1 MAFQTSPHP
10 PLILAIIFIC
20 LSFTTTISTHYAPH
34 YACDTARNPSLK
46 KYAFCNTS
54 LDIKTRVKDL
64 LKRMTLQEKAGSI
77 VSVADSIPRLG
88 IPSYGWW
95 SEALHG
101 VSDTGPATWFNKSVI
116 PGATSFPQ
124 VILTAASFN
133 ESLFYAIGK
142 VVSTEARAMYNTG
155 VAGLTFW
162 SPNVNIFRD
171 PRWGRGQETPG
182 EDPVLTSRYGSTYV
196 RGLQEREDGD
206 KERLKIGA
214 CCKHYTAYDLDNWT
228 SVDRFHFDAFVTKQ
242 DLEDTYN
249 PPFKSCVLDGNVAS
263 VMCSYNQVNGK
274 PACGDRELLE
284 DTVRGE
290 WKLNGY
296 ISSDCDSLQV
306 MFKDQ
311 RWAKTPEQVTADAL
325 NAGLDLNCGDS
336 LKNFTALAVKKGL
349 VKQSVV
355 DRAVTN
361 SFTTL
366 MRLGFFDGPPSKQ
379 FYGKLGKKDV
389 CSPAHQDLAREAA
402 RQGIVLLKNSLRS
415 LPLRKR
421 SIKSLAVIGPNA
433 NATRAMIGNY
443 AGVPCKYTSPL
454 KGLTDYVKTVYEEGC
469 DVTCNST
476 AQFQKASDAASK
488 ADAVVLVV
496 GTDLSIEAEALDRT
510 KIYIP
515 GQQNLLVSEVA
526 KAAKGPVILVIMSGG
541 GMDVEFAQ
549 CDPKITSILWVG
561 LPGQEGGGALA
572 DVVFGQYNPS
582 GRLPVTW
589 YPRSYVDLVPMTN
602 TKMRPD
608 PTTGQPGQTYRFY
621 RGETIYP
628 FGFGLS
634 YSSYVYKLIKAPKL
648 MSVPLNQAHTC
659 RSSTCNTIDAD
670 DSVCTNLHFDVDI
683 TVTNVGKMSGSH
695 TVLLFSSPPMIYNAP
710 QKELVDFKKV
720 WLAPGKPSVVRFRVD
735 VCKRLSVVD
744 EEGNRKVALGRYLLQ
759 VGDIKH
765 YISLKNSRL
774 SYILRRLP
782 TIDTTAALKVVI
794 DVAVSSALV
803 AVM

>member
-1 MAFQTSPHP
+1 MAFQTRSPHS
-10 PLILAIIFIC
+10 PLLPIMLFIC
-20 LSFTTTISTHYAPH
+20 LSFTTAVPSPYAPS
-34 YACDTARNPSLK
+34 YACDTHKNPSLK
-46 KYAFCNTS
+46 KYAFCNTK

-64 LKRMTLQEKAGSI
+64 VKRLTLQEKAGSI
-77 VSVADSIPRLG
+77 VSMTDSIPRLG

-101 VSDTGPATWFNKSVI
+101 VSDTGPSTWFNASVI

-133 ESLFYAIGK
+133 ESLFYSIGK

-182 EDPVLTSRYGSTYV
+182 EDPVLTSRYGSRYV

-206 KERLKIGA
+206 KERLKVGA

-228 SVDRFHFDAFVTKQ
+228 SVDRFHFNAIVTKQ

-274 PACGDRELLE
+274 PTCGDKELLL

-296 ISSDCDSLQV
+296 ISSDCDSVEV
-306 MFKDQ
+306 MFRNQKY
-311 RWAKTPEQVTADAL
+311 AKTPEEATADAL

-336 LKNFTALAVKKGL
+336 LKNFSASAVKKGL

-366 MRLGFFDGPPSKQ
+366 MRLGFFDGNPSKQ

-389 CSPAHQDLAREAA
+389 CTPAHQDLAREAA
-402 RQGIVLLKNSLRS
+402 RQGIVLLKNSVRS
-415 LPLRKR
+415 LPLRKH
-421 SIKSLAVIGPNA
+421 SIKTLAVIGPNA

-454 KGLTDYVKTVYEEGC
+454 KGLSDYVKTVYEEGC
-469 DVTCNST
+469 DVTCNSN
-476 AQFQKASDAASK
+476 AMFGKAKDAAAK

-496 GTDLSIEAEALDRT
+496 GSDLSIEAEAHDRT
-510 KIYIP
+510 KIYLP

-541 GMDVEFAQ
+541 GMDVEFAKS
-549 CDPKITSILWVG
+549 DPKITSILWVG
-561 LPGQEGGGALA
+561 VPGQEGGGALA
-572 DVVFGQYNPS
+572 DVVFGRHNPS
-582 GRLPVTW
+582 GRLPMTW
-589 YPRSYVDLVPMTN
+589 YPGSYTDLVPMTN
-602 TKMRPD
+602 TLMRPN
-608 PTTGQPGQTYRFY
+608 PKMGLPGQTYRFY
-621 RGETIYP
+621 TGKTVFP

-634 YSSYVYKLIKAPKL
+634 YTSYVYKDIKAPKHV
-648 MSVPLNQAHTC
+648 SIPLHRAHPC
-659 RSSTCNTIDAD
+659 RSSKCNDIDAA
-670 DSVCTNLHFDVDI
+670 VCHNLHFDVDV
-683 TVTNVGKMSGSH
+683 TVTNMGKKSGSH
-695 TVLLFSSPPMIYNAP
+695 TVMLFSSPPMIYNAP
-710 QKELVDFKKV
+710 QKELIDFKKV
-720 WLAPGKPSVVRFRVD
+720 WLAPWQRTVVRFRVD
-735 VCKRLSVVD
+735 VCKSLSVAD
-744 EEGNRKVALGRYLLQ
+744 ENGIRKVALGPYVLQ
-759 VGDIKH
+759 LGDLKH
-765 YISLKNSRL
+765 NVSLK
-774 SYILRRLP
+774 
-782 TIDTTAALKVVI
+782 V
-794 DVAVSSALV
+794 
-803 AVM
+803 